1 LRPLIIIELNKYK
14 VIDSFVY
21 DNVVSLL
28 IKRIFVRQKKYY
40 MQTNSKSFSIQ
51 LIEKSS
57 INDVDWVNLA
67 FGNTFSDHMFSM
79 DYENGAWGNG
89 KVMPFQ
95 NIPMH
100 PAMSAIHYGQSI
112 FEGLKAYKCKSGK
125 INIFRPELNA
135 MRFAESAKRMCM
147 PEVPESIF
155 LEAIRTLID
164 LDRNWVPEVDGYSLY
179 IRPFMFATDHLIG
192 IKPSDSYKFMI
203 LTSPVGVYYS
213 DSVKVKIEE
222 SYTRAA
228 IGGVGRAKAAG
239 NYGASLLPAKQ
250 CQLEGFHQL
259 VWTDAIE
266 HKYIEESGTM
276 NIIFQ
281 IDGKLI
287 SPSEDADTILRGIT
301 KRTLIEL
308 AKEWGVEVEERR
320 VTVEEIITAVRAG
333 KLEDAFGAG
342 TAATIAQIDII
353 GFRGEKLQLP
363 PIETRQLSNR
373 IKAYLDD
380 VKYGKTEDIYGWNMT
395 I

>member
-1 LRPLIIIELNKYK
+1 
-14 VIDSFVY
+14 
-21 DNVVSLL
+21 
-28 IKRIFVRQKKYY
+28 
-40 MQTNSKSFSIQ
+40 MHTHSKSFPIQ
-51 LIEKSS
+51 LTEKSTF
-57 INDVDWVNLA
+57 NDIDWDNLA
-67 FGNTFSDHMFSM
+67 FGKTFSDHMFSM
-79 DYENGAWGNG
+79 DYDNGAWVNG

-95 NIPMH
+95 SIPMH

-112 FEGLKAYKCKSGK
+112 FEGLKAYKSKNGQ

-135 MRFAESAKRMCM
+135 VRFAESAKRMCM

-155 LEAIRTLID
+155 LEAIRTLIEV
-164 LDRNWVPEVDGYSLY
+164 DRNWVPEADGYSLY

-213 DSVKVKIEE
+213 ELVRVKIEE

-320 VTVEEIITAVRAG
+320 VTVEEIISAVRAG

-353 GFRGEKLQLP
+353 GFRDEKLQLP

-380 VKYGKTEDIYGWNMT
+380 VKYGKIEDIYGWNMT

>member
-1 LRPLIIIELNKYK
+1 
-14 VIDSFVY
+14 
-21 DNVVSLL
+21 
-28 IKRIFVRQKKYY
+28 
-40 MQTNSKSFSIQ
+40 MQTHSKSFPIQ
-51 LIEKSS
+51 LTEKSTF
-57 INDVDWVNLA
+57 NDIDWDNLA
-67 FGNTFSDHMFSM
+67 FGKTFSDHMFSM
-79 DYENGAWGNG
+79 DYENGAWVNG

-95 NIPMH
+95 PIPMH

-112 FEGLKAYKCKSGK
+112 FEGLKAYKSKNGQ

-135 MRFAESAKRMCM
+135 VRFAESAKRMCM

-155 LEAIRTLID
+155 LEAIRTLIEV
-164 LDRNWVPEVDGYSLY
+164 DRNWVPEGDGYSLY

-213 DSVKVKIEE
+213 ELVRVKIEE

-320 VTVEEIITAVRAG
+320 VSVEEIISAVRAG

-353 GFRGEKLQLP
+353 GFRDEKLQLP

-380 VKYGKTEDIYGWNMT
+380 VKYGKIEDIYGWNMT